1 MNEQAIEKLV
11 IVGGGTAGWMSA
23 ALISRLFAGMLNI
36 ELIES
41 DAIGT
46 VGVGEATIPPIQVFN
61 DLAGVDEQE
70 FLRDT
75 KATIKLA
82 IEFQN
87 WGAIGDRYLHGFGF
101 VGRNVGAISFQH
113 AYLKALADGV
123 AGPLSD
129 YSLNNLA
136 AAAGRFN
143 RLARIEDTPLPG
155 ITYAYHF
162 DAGLYARFLRTQSE
176 ARGVKRRE
184 GRIQE
189 VLLDPDSGDVAG
201 LKMEDGVEVSGD
213 FFIDCSG
220 FNSLLFNKSLGVEY
234 DDWSE
239 WLLCNR
245 AIAVP
250 SSSEPRSLRPYT
262 QSIAHEAGWQWRIPL
277 QHRTGNGHV
286 YCDRFISE
294 DEATRVLLDNLE
306 GEPLK
311 DPLSLRFTPGCRK
324 KLWHRNCVALGL
336 SSGFIEPLESTSIH
350 LIQIGITNLLKVF
363 PTKGDNAAKTR
374 EYNRRMRFEYEAIRD
389 FIILHYHQTSR
400 EDTPFWKHVKN
411 MDIPKNLQ
419 DKMASFSE
427 SGHLYRIDDELFTE
441 VGWLQVMLGQGIRPQ
456 QYNALAD
463 TLSTEQI
470 GEYLQNLH
478 TILKTAVARLQPYPE
493 FLKTCSQQS

>member
-1 MNEQAIEKLV
+1 MNEQSIDKLV

-23 ALISRLFAGMLNI
+23 ALISKLFAGSLNI
-36 ELIES
+36 ELVES

-61 DLAGVDEQE
+61 DLAGVDEE
-70 FLRDT
+70 AFLRDT

-101 VGRNVGAISFQH
+101 IGRKVGAISFQH
-113 AYLKALADGV
+113 VFLKALAEGA
-123 AGPLSD
+123 AGPVSD
-129 YSLNNLA
+129 YSLNNMA
-136 AAAGRFN
+136 ADAGRFN
-143 RLARIEDTPLPG
+143 RLAQIEGTPLPG
-155 ITYAYHF
+155 IAYAYHF
-162 DAGLYARFLRTQSE
+162 DAGLYAQFLRKMSDAQ
-176 ARGVKRRE
+176 GVTRRE
-184 GRIQE
+184 GLIQE
-189 VLLDPDSGDVAG
+189 VLVGPDSGDVTG
-201 LKMEDGVEVSGD
+201 LKLEDGSEVSGD

-220 FNSLLFNKSLGVEY
+220 FNSLIFNKSLGVEF

-245 AIAVP
+245 ALAVP

-262 QSIAHEAGWQWRIPL
+262 QSIAHQAGWQWRIPL

-294 DEATRVLLDNLE
+294 DEATQVLMDNLE

-311 DPLSLRFTPGCRK
+311 DPLSLRVTPGCRK
-324 KLWHRNCVALGL
+324 QLWHRNCVALGL
-336 SSGFIEPLESTSIH
+336 ASGFIEPLESTSIH

-363 PTKGDNAAKTR
+363 PTKGDNEAKAR

-411 MDIPKNLQ
+411 MEIPENLQ
-419 DKMASFSE
+419 HKMASFAE
-427 SGHLYRIDDELFTE
+427 SGHLYRIDEELFTQ
-441 VGWLQVMLGQGIRPQ
+441 VGWLQVMLGQGIRPK

-463 TLSTEQI
+463 TLSTEQAR
-470 GEYLQNLH
+470 EYLQDLH
-478 TILKTAVARLQPYPE
+478 TILKATVAKLQPYPD
-493 FLKTCSQQS
+493 FIKALSQ

>member
-1 MNEQAIEKLV
+1 MNEQSIDKLV

-23 ALISRLFAGMLNI
+23 ALISRLSEGTLDI
-36 ELIES
+36 RLIES

-101 VGRNVGAISFQH
+101 LGRTVGAIPFQH
-113 AYLKALADGV
+113 VYLKGLAEGV
-123 AGPLSD
+123 AGSISD
-129 YSLNNLA
+129 YSLNNRA
-136 AAAGRFN
+136 AQEGRFN
-143 RLARIEDTPLPG
+143 RLERIEGTPLPG
-155 ITYAYHF
+155 IVYAYHF
-162 DAGLYARFLRTQSE
+162 DASLYAQFLRKHSE
-176 ARGVKRRE
+176 ARGVNRRE

-189 VLLDPDSGDVAG
+189 VLLDSASGDVTG
-201 LKMEDGVEVSGD
+201 LKMEDGSEVSGD

-220 FNSLLFNKSLGVEY
+220 FNSLLFNRSLGIAY

-239 WLLCNR
+239 WLPCNR
-245 AIAVP
+245 AVALP
-250 SSSEPRSLRPYT
+250 SSSEARSLRPYT
-262 QSIAHEAGWQWRIPL
+262 QSIAHQAGWQWRIPL

-286 YCDRFISE
+286 FCDEFISE
-294 DEATRVLLDNLE
+294 DEATQVLLDNLE
-306 GEPLK
+306 GDPLK

-324 KLWHRNCVALGL
+324 KLWHRNCIALGL
-336 SSGFIEPLESTSIH
+336 ASGFIEPLESTSIH

-363 PTKGDNAAKTR
+363 PTKGDNSARER

-400 EDTPFWKHVKN
+400 DDTPFWKHVKN
-411 MDIPKNLQ
+411 MQVPEFLQ
-419 DKMASFSE
+419 EKMASFAE
-427 SGHLYRIDDELFTE
+427 SGHLYRVDEELFTE

-456 QYNALAD
+456 QYNPLAD
-463 TLSTEQI
+463 TLTSQEVK
-470 GEYLQNLH
+470 EYLQNLH
-478 TILKTAVARLQPYPE
+478 TILKATVDKLQPYPE
-493 FLKTCSQQS
+493 FLKGIS

>member
-1 MNEQAIEKLV
+1 MQAQAIDKLV

-23 ALISRLFAGMLNI
+23 ALLSQLFGETLSI

-41 DAIGT
+41 DEIGT

-61 DLAGVDEQE
+61 NLAGVDEQE

-87 WGAIGDRYLHGFGF
+87 WGAIGDSYMHGFGF
-101 VGRNVGAISFQH
+101 VGRKVGAISFQH
-113 AYLKALADGV
+113 VYLKALANGV
-123 AGPLSD
+123 AGPIAD

-143 RLARIEDTPLPG
+143 RLAKIEGAPLPG
-155 ITYAYHF
+155 LTYAYHF
-162 DAGLYARFLRTQSE
+162 DAGLYAQFLRKQSE
-176 ARGVKRRE
+176 ARGVIRRE
-184 GRIQE
+184 GRIDD
-189 VLLDPDSGDVAG
+189 VILDSVSGDVSG
-201 LKMEDGVEVSGD
+201 LKMQDGSTVSGD

-220 FNSLLFNKSLGVEY
+220 FNSLVFSKSLGVDY

-239 WLLCNR
+239 WLPCNR

-250 SSSEPRSLRPYT
+250 SSLEARSLRPYT
-262 QSIAHEAGWQWRIPL
+262 QSIAHQAGWQWRIPL

-286 YCDRFISE
+286 FCDRYVSE
-294 DEATRVLLDNLE
+294 DEATQVLLDNLE

-311 DPLSLRFTPGCRK
+311 DPLSLRFTPGCRQ

-336 SSGFIEPLESTSIH
+336 ASGFIEPLESTSIH
-350 LIQIGITNLLKVF
+350 LIQIGITNLVKVF
-363 PTKGDNAAKTR
+363 PTKGDNTARAR
-374 EYNRRMRFEYEAIRD
+374 EYNRRMRYEYEMIRD

-400 EDTPFWKHVKN
+400 EDTPFWKQVKN
-411 MDIPKNLQ
+411 MEVPENLRQ
-419 DKMASFSE
+419 KMASFAE

-456 QYNALAD
+456 QYNPLAD
-463 TLSTEQI
+463 TLSVEQVKD
-470 GEYLQNLH
+470 YLKNLH
-478 TILKTAVARLQPYPE
+478 TILESTVARLQPYPE
-493 FLKTCSQQS
+493 FLKTCSG

>member
-1 MNEQAIEKLV
+1 MNELAIDKLV

-23 ALISRLFAGMLNI
+23 ALLSKLFGDKLQI

-46 VGVGEATIPPIQVFN
+46 VGVGEATIPPIQVYN
-61 DLAGVDEQE
+61 DLAGVDEAT

-87 WGAIGDRYLHGFGF
+87 WGAIGDDYLHGFGYI
-101 VGRNVGAISFQH
+101 GRKVGAVSFQH
-113 AYLKALADGV
+113 VYLKGLAEGV

-129 YSLNNLA
+129 YSLNNTA
-136 AAAGRFN
+136 AYANRFN
-143 RLARIEDTPLPG
+143 RLDRIEGTPLSG

-162 DAGLYARFLRTQSE
+162 DASLYARYLRGLSE
-176 ARGVKRRE
+176 ERGVVRRE
-184 GRIQE
+184 GRIE
-189 VLLDPDSGDVAG
+189 DVLLDAETGDVTG
-201 LKMEDGVEVSGD
+201 MHMEDGGTVEGD

-220 FNSLLFNKSLGVEY
+220 FRSLVFDKTLGVEF

-245 AIAVP
+245 ALALPTSGVP
-250 SSSEPRSLRPYT
+250 ESLRPYT
-262 QSIAHEAGWQWRIPL
+262 QSIAHDAGWQWRIPL

-286 YCDRFISE
+286 FSDEFMSE
-294 DEATRVLLDNLE
+294 DEATDVLLGNLE

-311 DPLSLRFTPGCRK
+311 DPLSIRFTPGCRK

-336 SSGFIEPLESTSIH
+336 ASGFIEPLESTSIH
-350 LIQIGITNLLKVF
+350 LIQIGITNLIKVF
-363 PTKGDNAAKTR
+363 PSKGDNAAR
-374 EYNRRMRFEYEAIRD
+374 EQEYNRRMRYEYEAIRD

-411 MDIPKNLQ
+411 MSVPDSLQ
-419 DKMASFSE
+419 QKMDAFRE
-427 SGHLYRIDDELFTE
+427 SGHLFRIDE
-441 VGWLQVMLGQGIRPQ
+441 
-456 QYNALAD
+456 
-463 TLSTEQI
+463 
-470 GEYLQNLH
+470 
-478 TILKTAVARLQPYPE
+478 
-493 FLKTCSQQS
+493 

>member
-1 MNEQAIEKLV
+1 MNEQSIDKLV

-23 ALISRLFAGMLNI
+23 ALISKLFAGSLNI
-36 ELIES
+36 ELVES

-61 DLAGVDEQE
+61 DLAGVDEE
-70 FLRDT
+70 AFLRDT

-101 VGRNVGAISFQH
+101 IGRKVGAISFQH
-113 AYLKALADGV
+113 VFLKALAEGA
-123 AGPLSD
+123 AGPVSD
-129 YSLNNLA
+129 YSLNNMA
-136 AAAGRFN
+136 ADAGRFN
-143 RLARIEDTPLPG
+143 RLAQIEGTPLPG
-155 ITYAYHF
+155 IAYAYHF
-162 DAGLYARFLRTQSE
+162 DAGLYAQFLRKMSDAQ
-176 ARGVKRRE
+176 GVTRRE
-184 GRIQE
+184 GLIQE
-189 VLLDPDSGDVAG
+189 VLVGPDSGDVTG
-201 LKMEDGVEVSGD
+201 LKLEDGSEVSGD

-220 FNSLLFNKSLGVEY
+220 FNSLIFNKSLGVEF

-245 AIAVP
+245 ALAVP

-262 QSIAHEAGWQWRIPL
+262 QSIAHQAGWQWRIPL

-294 DEATRVLLDNLE
+294 DEATQVLMDNLE

-324 KLWHRNCVALGL
+324 QLWHRNCVALGL
-336 SSGFIEPLESTSIH
+336 ASGFIEPLESTSIH

-363 PTKGDNAAKTR
+363 PTKGDNEAKAR

-411 MDIPKNLQ
+411 MEIPENLQ
-419 DKMASFSE
+419 HKMASFAE
-427 SGHLYRIDDELFTE
+427 SGHLYRIDEELFTQ
-441 VGWLQVMLGQGIRPQ
+441 VGWLQVMLGQGIRPK

-463 TLSTEQI
+463 TLSTEQAR
-470 GEYLQNLH
+470 EYLQDLH
-478 TILKTAVARLQPYPE
+478 TILKATVAKLQPYPD
-493 FLKTCSQQS
+493 FIKALSQ

>member
-1 MNEQAIEKLV
+1 MNDQAIEKLV
-11 IVGGGTAGWMSA
+11 VVGGGTAGWMSA
-23 ALISRLFAGMLNI
+23 ALISKLFGDTLNI
-36 ELIES
+36 ELVES

-61 DLAGVDEQE
+61 NLAGVDEQE
-70 FLRDT
+70 FLRAT

-82 IEFQN
+82 IEFQD

-101 VGRNVGAISFQH
+101 LGRNVGAISFQH

-123 AGPLSD
+123 AGPLSH

-136 AAAGRFN
+136 AVAGRFD
-143 RLARIEDTPLPG
+143 RLSKIDGTPLPG
-155 ITYAYHF
+155 LTYAYHF
-162 DAGLYARFLRTQSE
+162 DAGLYAAFLRRQSE
-176 ARGVKRRE
+176 ARGVRRRE
-184 GRIQE
+184 GRIEE
-189 VLLDPDSGDVAG
+189 VLLDPESGDVTG
-201 LKMEDGVEVSGD
+201 LKLEDGGEVSGD

-220 FNSLLFNKSLGVEY
+220 FKSLVFDKSLGVEY
-234 DDWSE
+234 EDWSE
-239 WLLCNR
+239 WLPCNR
-245 AIAVP
+245 ALAVP
-250 SSSEPRSLRPYT
+250 SSSEPQSLRPYT
-262 QSIAHEAGWQWRIPL
+262 QSIAHDAGWQWRIPL

-286 YCDRFISE
+286 FCDRFISE
-294 DEATRVLLDNLE
+294 DEATQVLLDNLE

-336 SSGFIEPLESTSIH
+336 ASGFIEPLESTSIH

-363 PTKGDNAAKTR
+363 PSNGDNSARAR

-400 EDTPFWKHVKN
+400 EDTPFWSEVKN
-411 MDIPKNLQ
+411 MNVPENLR
-419 DKMASFSE
+419 DKMTSFEE

-441 VGWLQVMLGQGIRPQ
+441 VGWLQVMLGQGIRPK

-463 TLSTEQI
+463 TLSKEQL
-470 GEYLQNLH
+470 GDYLQNLH
-478 TILKTAVARLQPYPE
+478 TILKTTVGKLQPYAE
-493 FLKTCSQQS
+493 FLKTCA

>member
-1 MNEQAIEKLV
+1 MSKNAIEKLV

-23 ALISRLFAGMLNI
+23 ALLSKLFDGTLDI

-61 DLAGVDEQE
+61 DLARVDEQQ

-82 IEFQN
+82 IEFHD
-87 WGAIGDRYLHGFGF
+87 WGAVGDRYAHGFGF
-101 VGRNVGAISFQH
+101 VGRKVGAISFQH
-113 AYLKALADGV
+113 VYLKGVAEGV
-123 AGPLSD
+123 AGPVSN

-143 RLARIEDTPLPG
+143 RLANIEGTPLPG
-155 ITYAYHF
+155 LTYAYHF
-162 DAGLYARFLRTQSE
+162 DAGLYARFLRTLSE
-176 ARGVKRRE
+176 GRGVRRRE
-184 GRIQE
+184 GRIQD
-189 VLLDPDSGDVAG
+189 VIVDPQTGDVAS
-201 LKMEDGVEVSGD
+201 LKMEDGGEVSGD

-220 FNSLLFNKSLGVEY
+220 FNSLIFSKALGVGY

-239 WLLCNR
+239 WLPCNR
-245 AIAVP
+245 AVALP

-262 QSIAHEAGWQWRIPL
+262 QSIAHGAGWQWRIPL

-286 YCDRFISE
+286 FCDRYMSE
-294 DEATRVLLDNLE
+294 DEATAVLLDNLE

-336 SSGFIEPLESTSIH
+336 ASGFIEPLESTSIH

-363 PTKGDNAAKTR
+363 PSKAGNAAKER

-400 EDTPFWKHVKN
+400 DDTPFWTDVRN
-411 MDIPKNLQ
+411 MRIPENLQ
-419 DKMASFSE
+419 DKMTSFSE

-441 VGWLQVMLGQGIRPQ
+441 VGWLQVMLGQGIRPR
-456 QYNALAD
+456 QYNPLAD
-463 TLSTEQI
+463 TLTSE
-470 GEYLQNLH
+470 EVRDYLQNLH
-478 TILKTAVARLQPYPE
+478 TILKATVNRLQSYAD
-493 FLKTCSQQS
+493 FLKTLSN